1 MSTSNGLSFRI
12 EQTKARLA
20 SIWDGQGRVLV
31 LTGAGISA
39 ESGIPTFRG
48 EKGYWR
54 IGSRNY
60 FPEELATRSAFQSMP
75 DEVWGWYLYRRSV
88 CRAAS
93 PNSAHD
99 AIARLEREFVSRGEA
114 HRFVLVTQ
122 NVDGLHLRAGNTLE
136 RTYQIHGNIDFM
148 RSMND
153 RDVHCFPLPIELGEV
168 WEKGRAIGERERKLL
183 HCPDGSPAR
192 PHVLWF
198 DESYDEP
205 LFRYQS
211 TLRAV
216 EAASL
221 VIVVGTSG
229 ATTLPMSVVERA
241 VQRQVPLLVIN
252 RDPSVFS
259 NMAVQSTKG
268 HFIQGSAAEILPG
281 VVDVIL
287 ARANGDIHA

>member
-1 MSTSNGLSFRI
+1 MSTSNGLSFQI
-12 EQTKARLA
+12 EQTKAWFA
-20 SIWDGQGRVLV
+20 SIWDGKGQILV

-48 EKGYWR
+48 EEGYWR

-88 CRAAS
+88 CRAAA
-93 PNSAHD
+93 PNAAHD
-99 AIARLEREFVSRGEA
+99 AIARLETEFASRGEA
-114 HRFVLVTQ
+114 DRFVLVSQ

-148 RSMND
+148 RSIDD
-153 RDVHCFPLPIELGEV
+153 RDVRCFRLPVALGET
-168 WEKGRAIGERERKLL
+168 WEKDRATGPHERQLL
-183 HCPDGSPAR
+183 RCPDGSPAR

-229 ATTLPMSVVERA
+229 ATTLPMRVVQRA
-241 VQRQVPLLVIN
+241 VQREMPLLVIN

-259 NMAVQSTKG
+259 DMAVQSTKG
-268 HFIQGSAAEILPG
+268 HFVQGSATEILPA
-281 VVDVIL
+281 VVEIIL
-287 ARANGDIHA
+287 ARSSGDIHA